1 MISEWKNTL
10 YYGENLAVMREYLPD
25 ESADLI
31 YLDPPFNSNRN
42 YNVLFR
48 EESGADSQAQI
59 TAFEDTW
66 QWDEAARETYYQLIK
81 NSPENVSR
89 MIGAFHDFIG
99 RNQMMA
105 YLVMMTIRLI
115 ALRRILKS
123 TGSLYLHCD
132 PTASHYLKI
141 VLDTIFGKENFRN
154 EIIWCYK
161 TRHFSK
167 KHFGKKHDVV
177 LYYSKTDKYLFNW
190 DAVLRPLSEST
201 IKKYRLKDERGYYR
215 LCGRGIT
222 DSPIRSA
229 KDVDSEWEKTHPEL
243 VIRDYLKDGVPHED
257 YWNIDIINQAA
268 KERMGYPTQK
278 PLALL
283 ERIIQASSNS
293 GDVVL
298 DPFCGCGTAIVAAQK
313 LDRKWIGIDIT
324 HLAVAL
330 QKYRLKQSF
339 DLTDKKDYEVIG
351 EPEDLSSAEQLAKDD
366 RYQFQWWALSLIQAK
381 PVGGDAESKKGKK
394 GKDRGIDGIISFIDD
409 SSEKPKR
416 VIVQVKSGN
425 VGVKDI
431 RDLIGTVEREKAA
444 IGVFITLKNPSKD
457 MKQEA
462 GDAGYYESEY
472 FNRKYPKIQ
481 ILTIDELFSGAVV
494 NMPSEL
500 TTFKKIPSMNNRSQ
514 ERIC

>member
-59 TAFEDTW
+59 TAFEDMW

>member
-1 MISEWKNTL
+1 
-10 YYGENLAVMREYLPD
+10 MREYLPD

-283 ERIIQASSNS
+283 ERIIQASSNP
-293 GDVVL
+293 G
-298 DPFCGCGTAIVAAQK
+298 
-313 LDRKWIGIDIT
+313 
-324 HLAVAL
+324 
-330 QKYRLKQSF
+330 
-339 DLTDKKDYEVIG
+339 
-351 EPEDLSSAEQLAKDD
+351 
-366 RYQFQWWALSLIQAK
+366 
-381 PVGGDAESKKGKK
+381 
-394 GKDRGIDGIISFIDD
+394 
-409 SSEKPKR
+409 
-416 VIVQVKSGN
+416 
-425 VGVKDI
+425 
-431 RDLIGTVEREKAA
+431 
-444 IGVFITLKNPSKD
+444 
-457 MKQEA
+457 
-462 GDAGYYESEY
+462 
-472 FNRKYPKIQ
+472 
-481 ILTIDELFSGAVV
+481 
-494 NMPSEL
+494 
-500 TTFKKIPSMNNRSQ
+500 
-514 ERIC
+514 

>member
-1 MISEWKNTL
+1 LSEWKNTL
-10 YYGENLAVMREYLPD
+10 YYGENLAVMREYIPN
-25 ESADLI
+25 ESVDLI

-48 EESGADSQAQI
+48 EESGDDSQAQI

-66 QWDEAARETYYQLIK
+66 QWDDAARETYYELIK

-115 ALRRILKS
+115 ELKRILKN

-141 VLDTIFGKENFRN
+141 VLDTIFGKETFRN
-154 EIIWCYK
+154 EIIWYY
-161 TRHFSK
+161 SGWVK
-167 KHFGKKHDVV
+167 KMKDRFASKHDIIFF
-177 LYYSKTDKYLFNW
+177 YAK
-190 DAVLRPLSEST
+190 
-201 IKKYRLKDERGYYR
+201 
-215 LCGRGIT
+215 
-222 DSPIRSA
+222 SA
-229 KDVDSEWEKTHPEL
+229 KSHFNSYSVKWE
-243 VIRDYLKDGVPHED
+243 RDEYLKIQKQKIYPDEDGREYIPTHGVEGRAKRYLDEALAEGRYADDLWQLPPLTSS
-257 YWNIDIINQAA
+257 A

-283 ERIIQASSNS
+283 ERIIQASSNP

-313 LDRKWIGIDIT
+313 LDRRWIGIDIT